1 MNELVTGME
10 NTGRSCTLKELSE
23 ILGVS
28 DRTVRDTASK
38 LGMESTFRTLATA
51 GGYQQ
56 VRVFDEEQ
64 ATEIKLEIQKHH
76 NLASRQI
83 DNVSTAAEENALI
96 NQAIAILNRRAMEF
110 EEKARIEKERADRF
124 EATNKLLMHSMRLYT
139 VTEIAKELGYTSAE
153 KLNKILEEKGIQ
165 YKVNGTWVPS
175 AKFSGC
181 GYFEIKQEVHDN
193 GFVYYDRKVT
203 QEGREFILKLL
214 A

>member
-1 MNELVTGME
+1 MNELITGME
-10 NTGRSCTLKELSE
+10 STGRSCTVRELAYV
-23 ILGVS
+23 LDVG
-28 DRTVRDTASK
+28 
-38 LGMESTFRTLATA
+38 ESTVKRAVEKLRSVLGEVLMNNQ
-51 GGYQQ
+51 GGYL
-56 VRVFDEEQ
+56 FSEEQ
-64 ATEIKLEIQKHH
+64 ATLIKKEIQGHH

-83 DNVSTAAEENALI
+83 DAVSTELEENEMIA
-96 NQAIAILNRRAMEF
+96 QAWSIIQRRQVEL
-110 EEKARIEKERADRF
+110 EEKLRIEKERADRF
-124 EATNKLLMHSMRLYT
+124 ESTNKLLMHSMKLYT
-139 VTEIAKELGYTSAE
+139 VTEIAKELGYPSAIE
-153 KLNKILEEKGIQ
+153 LNKILEEKGIQ

>member
-1 MNELVTGME
+1 MNELI
-10 NTGRSCTLKELSE
+10 S
-23 ILGVS
+23 
-28 DRTVRDTASK
+28 
-38 LGMESTFRTLATA
+38 GMESTGRTMNVKDLAYVLDVGESTVKRA
-51 GGYQQ
+51 VEKLRSVLGEVMINNQGGYL
-56 VRVFDEEQ
+56 FTEEQ
-64 ATEIKLEIQKHH
+64 ATLIKREIQGHH

-83 DNVSTAAEENALI
+83 DNVSTMAEENNLI

-110 EEKARIEKERADRF
+110 EEKARIEKARADRF

-139 VTEIAKELGYTSAE
+139 VTEIAKELGYSSAE

-175 AKFSGC
+175 AKFSGL

>member
-1 MNELVTGME
+1 MNELVLERTM
-10 NTGRSCTLKELSE
+10 TVKEIAE
-23 ILGVS
+23 ILNVDVKTVTNAADRLGV
-28 DRTVRDTASK
+28 
-38 LGMESTFRTLATA
+38 LGSTYQNPLGGRPARCFTENEATI
-51 GGYQQ
+51 
-56 VRVFDEEQ
+56 
-64 ATEIKLEIQKHH
+64 IKQEIQKHH

-83 DNVSTAAEENALI
+83 DNVSTQAEENALI

-124 EATNKLLMHSMRLYT
+124 EATNKLLMHSMKLYT
-139 VTEIAKELGYTSAE
+139 VTEIAKELGYPSAIE
-153 KLNKILEEKGIQ
+153 LNKILEEKGIQ